1 MIFKRKKKE
10 SGIFEDLPKA
20 PENVP
25 DAVARKTKAGRRA
38 MLIPDA
44 PFTDDPRADLLLANT
59 YKQREEWLE
68 ILFQSEV
75 RESKQQ
81 AIASFLQTHYKV
93 QKWWANSIA
102 LMYLK
107 WRAQAKDS
115 IGDEKL
121 LRLVFEIPTTAGL
134 TYNLLN
140 SSSIYGEDFN
150 RFLKLVQDKKLTLS
164 FQDETRATIVITS
177 SETGCEVIV
186 EHEFIGNPVMFK
198 ERTKYWQQL
207 FAKLIDQVS
216 R

>member
-10 SGIFEDLPKA
+10 LGIFDDLPKA

-25 DAVARKTKAGRRA
+25 DAVAKKSKAGRRA

-75 RESKQQ
+75 REAKQQ
-81 AIASFLQTHYKV
+81 AIASFLQTNYRV

-102 LMYLK
+102 LMFLK

-115 IGDEKL
+115 VGDEKL
-121 LRLVFEIPTTAGL
+121 LRLLFEVPTTIGL

-150 RFLKLVQDKKLTLS
+150 RFLKLVQDKKLILS
-164 FQDETRATIVITS
+164 FKDETRATILLTTS
-177 SETGCEVIV
+177 DSGCEVIV